1 MYSGCQRVVTFINV
15 PRQLPPS
22 NISDIQL
29 QSLWIGAELIAFIVY
44 ALALSPRP
52 IYLSL
57 QVGAS
62 VLIYALVINDAK
74 RIRTYIYLTLNE
86 AFTFTWMRFTNTNT
100 IHTPRQSLSQSVK
113 PLSVIHSAGLHFYS
127 HKCETTKETI
137 NRVLLSWTKK
147 KKKKL
152 VSTQTLPHSLYAFA
166 WCCCLCFLEHSVE
179 REGWEGVATR
189 NIRNIIWIW
198 LSEGGKGRA
207 SWAK

>member
-1 MYSGCQRVVTFINV
+1 MPESRDIYQCPQAAATLKYFRYSTAIFMNWSRTNCIY
-15 PRQLPPS
+15 S
-22 NISDIQL
+22 
-29 QSLWIGAELIAFIVY
+29 Y

-74 RIRTYIYLTLNE
+74 RIRTYISHSMKHSHSHECDLQIRI
-86 AFTFTWMRFTNTNT
+86 RFTPHVSQSSHSQSFTLRACT
-100 IHTPRQSLSQSVK
+100 FIHTNVKPQKRQSTE
-113 PLSVIHSAGLHFYS
+113 FY
-127 HKCETTKETI
+127 CLEP
-137 NRVLLSWTKK
+137 K

-179 REGWEGVATR
+179 REGREGVATR

>member
-1 MYSGCQRVVTFINV
+1 MKNKIYMYVCMYSRCQRVVTFINV

-29 QSLWIGAELIAFIVY
+29 QSLWIGAELIAFIAY

-100 IHTPRQSLSQSVK
+100 IHTPRQSVSQS
-113 PLSVIHSAGLHFYS
+113 SHSQSFTLRPALLFTQMWN
-127 HKCETTKETI
+127 HKRDNQPSSI
-137 NRVLLSWTKK
+137 VLNQ
-147 KKKKL
+147 KKKL
-152 VSTQTLPHSLYAFA
+152 VSTQALPHSLYAFA

-179 REGWEGVATR
+179 REGRG
-189 NIRNIIWIW
+189 
-198 LSEGGKGRA
+198 
-207 SWAK
+207 